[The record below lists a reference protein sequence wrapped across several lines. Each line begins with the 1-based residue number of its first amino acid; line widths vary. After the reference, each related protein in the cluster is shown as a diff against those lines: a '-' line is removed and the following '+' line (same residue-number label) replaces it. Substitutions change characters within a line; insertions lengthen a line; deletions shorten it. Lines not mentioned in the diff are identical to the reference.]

1 MSEHL
6 PECADP
12 GVMPHA
18 IDCFCAVIRAC
29 EQRVISEAVQR
40 IKALPWAHENWMA
53 FDERVSIIA
62 ALEGEQT

>member
-18 IDCFCAVIRAC
+18 IDCYCAVIRAC

-40 IKALPWAHENWMA
+40 IKELPWSAENWMA
-53 FDERVSIIA
+53 FDERVAIIA
-62 ALEGEQT
+62 AIQGDQ